1 MLWKTL
7 RISYDRLIKIKKDMF
22 LDIACFFTG
31 FKKSTF
37 CRMYTNADGLSS
49 PMLRLQNL
57 KDKSLIKWAED
68 GILYM
73 HEQVLDTGLNIAME
87 VKMIRFIWKA
97 NIYLQKSQV

>member
-1 MLWKTL
+1 
-7 RISYDRLIKIKKDMF
+7 MF
-22 LDIACFFTG
+22 LDIACFFIG

-37 CRMYTNADGLSS
+37 CQVYWNVDGLSS

-73 HEQVLDTGLNIAME
+73 HE
-87 VKMIRFIWKA
+87 
-97 NIYLQKSQV
+97 